1 MSVKVTRHILERGP
15 SKNYHM
21 QPQSNLATW
30 FLRRRSK
37 LKKNLTDDWHKMME
51 SAHLCIYLYWDKKE
65 WNFQK
70 STRNSIKKN
79 SEQRNLRHKKK
90 KLIWCG
96 LSLNLDSLIPFL
108 SITLDLFLNEDKF
121 EELICFFKRFC
132 YKYANYCKIIQ

>member
-1 MSVKVTRHILERGP
+1 LIVRFWNCVGWPHQLSKKAATKFERKKRLQRAYSGSPELLTHHLLHITTMKWPSWKRNEIFRKVQETVL
-15 SKNYHM
+15 
-21 QPQSNLATW
+21 
-30 FLRRRSK
+30 
-37 LKKNLTDDWHKMME
+37 
-51 SAHLCIYLYWDKKE
+51 
-65 WNFQK
+65 
-70 STRNSIKKN
+70 KKN

-108 SITLDLFLNEDKF
+108 SITLDLFLNEDQF